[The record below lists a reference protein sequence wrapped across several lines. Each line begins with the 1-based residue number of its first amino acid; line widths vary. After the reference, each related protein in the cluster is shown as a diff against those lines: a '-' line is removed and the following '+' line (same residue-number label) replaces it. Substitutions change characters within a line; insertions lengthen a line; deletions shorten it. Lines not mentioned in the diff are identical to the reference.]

1 MPPACGSRCRQD
13 TGSVFSPSLCPECY
27 AEEVTVLTAATNE
40 HPPFPPLRLSAG
52 TQWHQGHHH
61 LGLTAEPP
69 PRGPALP
76 KAQSSVAVAAW
87 ISRACRLPPGKV
99 TGCAWVAG
107 QVGGHV
113 WALFQAWSTCGGSL
127 GSLEGRV
134 DVGRWVCRLLTHAI
148 SRGWWLFPCLATE
161 AETRVEACWCH
172 ILT

>member
-1 MPPACGSRCRQD
+1 M
-13 TGSVFSPSLCPECY
+13 
-27 AEEVTVLTAATNE
+27 
-40 HPPFPPLRLSAG
+40 
-52 TQWHQGHHH
+52 
-61 LGLTAEPP
+61 
-69 PRGPALP
+69 
-76 KAQSSVAVAAW
+76 AAW
-87 ISRACRLPPGKV
+87 ISRARRLPPGKV
-99 TGCAWVAG
+99 TGCARAAG